1 MDTLLQDVRFAL
13 RQLWKDKGFLAT
25 AGLTLALCVGANATI
40 FSVVNSVILRP
51 LPVPEPE
58 RLVTMWNAYPGAV
71 GEGVRGGNGVPDF
84 YDRSELSDVFEEV
97 AAYDYE
103 GRSIDLQGT
112 PQRVTALDVT
122 PSFFRLLRAEAAV
135 GRTFTDEESEPGN
148 NQAVVLSAGLA
159 QQLYGDASVSGSEV
173 VGSELRID
181 GREFTIVGVM
191 PPEFVFLD
199 DDVRMWTALAF
210 DPEQRYAYHNNNY
223 SMFARLQPGATLAR
237 AQEQM
242 DARNLRNMDLIPELK
257 PLLIDA
263 GFHTPLYLLQED
275 VVRDVRGILFML
287 WGGVVFVLLI
297 GCVNVVNLVLV
308 RSTARNKEIATR
320 FALGARRRRVA
331 QQLLTEIL
339 VLTTAGGVLGLL
351 FGQAGLGVLG
361 GMGLDELPRSG
372 EIRLDAIAVV
382 FTLALALAVGLV
394 VALIPLASVWRVD
407 LSSVFREEGRTGTA
421 GRGMRLM
428 RKGLV
433 AAQVAFALILLAG
446 AGLLLASFQQMLAVD
461 PGFEPEGVLTGA
473 VDLPASRYPDGPA
486 LQAFI
491 DEALAEIRALPGV
504 QEAGVTSQI
513 PFGDGFS
520 DSVILAEGYVAQPG
534 ESVISPARNTITPG
548 YFEAMGMTMAAGRAF
563 DDRDTRDGQA
573 VIIVDQQ
580 LADRFFTQGEA
591 VGKRMRTLDSAEDLL
606 DPEGGNFFTIVGVV
620 DPIRLRGL
628 AGADY
633 PGGYYFPL
641 AQQARRGVDIA
652 VKTARDPHALV
663 GAVRGVISGIDT
675 ELPLFDIRTMQERVG
690 DSLTNRRTPMLL
702 TAMFSAVALLLAA
715 VGIYGVLAY
724 LVQMRVKEIGIRV
737 ALGSGTAGVFRLVL
751 LEGVAILGVGVAAG
765 LAGAFAL
772 RRFIESQ
779 LYGVSPGDP
788 VVLLMV
794 AAVLSAV
801 ALVACV
807 IPARRATRIDPV
819 EALRA

>member
-1 MDTLLQDVRFAL
+1 MESLLQDLRFAV

-58 RLVTMWNAYPGAV
+58 ALVIMWNAYPGAM
-71 GEGVRGGNGVPDF
+71 GEGARGGNGVPDF
-84 YDRSELSDVFEEV
+84 YDRSELVEVFEEV

-122 PSFFRLLRAEAAV
+122 PSFFRLLRAEAAL
-135 GRTFTDEESEPGN
+135 GRTFTDEEGESGN
-148 NQAVVLSAGLA
+148 NQAVVLSDGLW
-159 QQLYGDASVSGSEV
+159 QQLYGGDPSV
-173 VGSELRID
+173 VGNTLRID
-181 GREFTIVGVM
+181 GREFNIVGIM
-191 PPEFVFLD
+191 PPAFVFLD
-199 DDVRMWTALAF
+199 EDVRMWTALAF

-223 SMFARLQPGATLAR
+223 NMLARLQPGATLER
-237 AQEQM
+237 AQEQV
-242 DARNLRNMDLIPELK
+242 DALNVRNMDLTPELK

-263 GFHTPLYLLQED
+263 GFHTPLFLLQED

-287 WGGVVFVLLI
+287 WGGVAFVLLI

-308 RSTARNKEIATR
+308 RSTARSKEIATR

-331 QQLLTEIL
+331 RQLLTEIM
-339 VLTTAGGVLGLL
+339 VLTVAGGALGVL
-351 FGQAGLGVLG
+351 FGQAGLSVLG

-372 EIRLDAIAVV
+372 EIRLDATAIV
-382 FTLALALAVGLV
+382 FTLALALGVGLV
-394 VALIPLASVWRVD
+394 VALIPLASVWRLD

-421 GRGMRLM
+421 GRGVRLL

-461 PGFEPEGVLTGA
+461 PGFEPEGVLTAA
-473 VDLPASRYPDGPA
+473 VGLPASRYPDA
-486 LQAFI
+486 AAILAFT
-491 DEALAEIRALPGV
+491 DEALGEIRALPGV
-504 QEAGVTSQI
+504 QHAGMTSQI

-520 DSVILAEGYVAQPG
+520 DSVILAEGYVPQPG
-534 ESVISPARNTITPG
+534 ESVISPGQNYITPG
-548 YFEAMGMTMAAGRAF
+548 YFEAMGITLEEGRAF
-563 DDRDTRDGQA
+563 DGRDTGDGQE
-573 VIIVDQQ
+573 VIIVDQR
-580 LADRFFTQGEA
+580 LADRFFTPGE
-591 VGKRMRTLDSAEDLL
+591 VLGKRMRGLNSPEDLL
-606 DPEGGNFFTIVGVV
+606 DPAAGRFFTIVGVV
-620 DPIRLRGL
+620 ETIRMRGL
-628 AGADY
+628 TGADM
-633 PGGYYFPL
+633 PGSYYFPL
-641 AQQARRGVDIA
+641 AQQSRRGLDIA
-652 VKTARDPHALV
+652 VKTAGDPNALIGV
-663 GAVRGVISGIDT
+663 VRGVISGIDT

-751 LEGVAILGVGVAAG
+751 REGVVILGVGVAAG

-772 RRFIESQ
+772 SRFIESQ
-779 LYGVSPGDP
+779 LYEVSAADP
-788 VVLLMV
+788 VVLLLV
-794 AAVLSAV
+794 AGVLSAV